1 MSGNSRYQS
10 DGDLGF
16 QIAPML
22 DVIFVIMLFF
32 MTLAGDKK
40 VETQLKMTL
49 PSTEQSQDSTQDTP
63 MEESINIDEVGN
75 ITHNDEPV
83 TAEELKKTFKSLKDQ
98 SVQEGSAQTPTPI
111 IVTISTAPD
120 TKWEAIATVMNAMQ
134 AAKISNVS
142 FAVSDEF

>member
-1 MSGNSRYQS
+1 MSGNDRYAS

-49 PSTEQSQDSTQDTP
+49 PSSEPSENSTQDTP
-63 MEESINIDEVGN
+63 MEESIDIDDAGN
-75 ITHNDEPV
+75 ITHNEEPV
-83 TAEELKKTFKSLKDQ
+83 SGDDLKKTFRSLKDQ
-98 SVQEGSAQTPTPI
+98 SKAQGDTPI
-111 IVTISTAPD
+111 IVTISAAPD
-120 TKWEAIATVMNAMQ
+120 TKWESIATVMNAMQ

-142 FAVSDEF
+142 FAVSEEF

>member
-1 MSGNSRYQS
+1 
-10 DGDLGF
+10 
-16 QIAPML
+16 
-22 DVIFVIMLFF
+22 
-32 MTLAGDKK
+32 
-40 VETQLKMTL
+40 MTL

-63 MEESINIDEVGN
+63 MEESINIDDAGN
-75 ITHNDEPV
+75 ITHNDDPV
-83 TAEELKKTFKSLKDQ
+83 TAEELRKTFKSLKDQ

>member
-63 MEESINIDEVGN
+63 MEESINIDDAGN
-75 ITHNDEPV
+75 ITHNDDPV
-83 TAEELKKTFKSLKDQ
+83 TADELKKTFKSLKDQ

>member
-22 DVIFVIMLFF
+22 DIMFVILVFF

-49 PSTEQSQDSTQDTP
+49 PSTEASVDSTQDTP
-63 MEESINIDEVGN
+63 MEESINIDETGA
-75 ITHNDEPV
+75 ISHNEEPV
-83 TAEELKKTFKSLKDQ
+83 TGDQLKKTFRVLKDQ
-98 SVQEGSAQTPTPI
+98 SKAEGNTPI
-111 IVTISTAPD
+111 IVTISASPD
-120 TKWEAIATVMNAMQ
+120 TKWENIATVMNAMQ
-134 AAKISNVS
+134 AAAISNVS
-142 FAVSDEF
+142 FTVADEF

>member
-1 MSGNSRYQS
+1 MSKKHRAEL

-32 MTLAGDKK
+32 MSLATDKV

-49 PSTEQSQDSTQDTP
+49 PSTESSLDSTQDTP
-63 MEESINIDEVGN
+63 MEETIAVDVDGL

-83 TAEELKKTFKSLKDQ
+83 SAEELKKTFKALKDQ
-98 SVQEGSAQTPTPI
+98 SVSEGDTPI
-111 IVTISTAPD
+111 IVTISAAPD
-120 TKWEAIATVMNAMQ
+120 SKWEVIASVMNAMQ
-134 AAKISNVS
+134 AAKIANVS
-142 FAVSDEF
+142 FSVDDEF

>member
-49 PSTEQSQDSTQDTP
+49 PSSESSVDSTQETP
-63 MEESINIDEVGN
+63 MEESIDIDSQGN
-75 ITHNDEPV
+75 ITHNEAPV
-83 TAEELKKTFKSLKDQ
+83 SGDELKRTFRSLKDQ
-98 SVQEGSAQTPTPI
+98 SVAEGGQQTPTPI
-111 IVTISTAPD
+111 IVTISSAPD
-120 TKWEAIATVMNAMQ
+120 TKWEAIASVMNAMQ
-134 AAKISNVS
+134 AAKITNVS
-142 FAVSDEF
+142 FTVAEDY

>member
-22 DVIFVIMLFF
+22 DVIFVIMLYF

-49 PSTEQSQDSTQDTP
+49 PSSEPSSESTQDTP
-63 MEESINIDEVGN
+63 MEESIAIDESGA
-75 ITHNDEPV
+75 ITHNEDPV
-83 TAEELKKTFKSLKDQ
+83 TGDDLKKTFASLKAQ
-98 SVQEGSAQTPTPI
+98 SVAEGGTQTPTPI
-111 IVTISTAPD
+111 IVTISAAPD

-142 FAVSDEF
+142 FTVADEF

>member
-22 DVIFVIMLFF
+22 DIMFVILVFF

-49 PSTEQSQDSTQDTP
+49 PSSEPSENSTQDTP
-63 MEESINIDEVGN
+63 MEESIAIDESGG
-75 ITHNDEPV
+75 ITHNEEPV
-83 TAEELKKTFKSLKDQ
+83 SGDDLKKTFRSLKDQ
-98 SVQEGSAQTPTPI
+98 SKAEGDTPI
-111 IVTISTAPD
+111 IVTISAAPD
-120 TKWEAIATVMNAMQ
+120 TKWESIATVMNAMQ

-142 FAVSDEF
+142 FTVAEEF

>member
-63 MEESINIDEVGN
+63 MEESINIDDAGN
-75 ITHNDEPV
+75 ITHNDDPV
-83 TAEELKKTFKSLKDQ
+83 TAEDLKKTFKSLKDQ

>member
-63 MEESINIDEVGN
+63 MEESINIDDSGN
-75 ITHNDEPV
+75 ITHNDDPV

>member
-22 DVIFVIMLFF
+22 DIMFVILVFF

-49 PSTEQSQDSTQDTP
+49 PSSETSVDSTQDTP
-63 MEESINIDEVGN
+63 MEESIEIDESGN
-75 ITHNDEPV
+75 ITHNTEPV
-83 TAEELKKTFKSLKDQ
+83 NGDELKKTFRSLKDQ
-98 SVQEGSAQTPTPI
+98 SVQEGGPATPTPI
-111 IVTISTAPD
+111 IVTISAAPD
-120 TKWEAIATVMNAMQ
+120 TKWENIATVMNAMQ
-134 AAKISNVS
+134 AAKITNVS
-142 FAVSDEF
+142 FTVSEEF

>member
-1 MSGNSRYQS
+1 
-10 DGDLGF
+10 
-16 QIAPML
+16 ML

-49 PSTEQSQDSTQDTP
+49 PSSEPSQNDTQDTP
-63 MEESINIDEVGN
+63 MEESIAIDDTGN
-75 ITHNDEPV
+75 ITHNEEPV
-83 TAEELKKTFKSLKDQ
+83 SGDELKKTFRSLKDQ
-98 SVQEGSAQTPTPI
+98 SKAEGDTPI
-111 IVTISTAPD
+111 IVTISAAPD

-142 FAVSDEF
+142 FTVADEF

>member
-22 DVIFVIMLFF
+22 DIMFVILVFF

-63 MEESINIDEVGN
+63 MEESINIDDAGN
-75 ITHNDEPV
+75 ITHNDDPV
-83 TAEELKKTFKSLKDQ
+83 TADELKKTFKSLKDQ

>member
-22 DVIFVIMLFF
+22 DIMFVILVFF

-63 MEESINIDEVGN
+63 MEESINIDDAGN
-75 ITHNDEPV
+75 ITHNDDLV
-83 TAEELKKTFKSLKDQ
+83 TADELKKTFKSLKDQ

>member
-63 MEESINIDEVGN
+63 MEESINIDDAGN
-75 ITHNDEPV
+75 ITHNDDPV

-134 AAKISNVS
+134 AAQISNVS

>member
-63 MEESINIDEVGN
+63 MEESINIDDAGN
-75 ITHNDEPV
+75 ITHNDDPV
-83 TAEELKKTFKSLKDQ
+83 TAEELRKTFKSLKDQ

>member
-1 MSGNSRYQS
+1 MSGNSRYAS

-22 DVIFVIMLFF
+22 DIMFVILVFF

-49 PSTEQSQDSTQDTP
+49 PSSEQGDSTDTP
-63 MEESINIDEVGN
+63 MEESIGIDETGA
-75 ITHNDEPV
+75 ITHNEEPV
-83 TAEELKKTFKSLKDQ
+83 SSDELKKTFRSLKDQ
-98 SVQEGSAQTPTPI
+98 SKAENDAPI
-111 IVTISTAPD
+111 IVTISAAPD
-120 TKWEAIATVMNAMQ
+120 TKWESIATVMNAMQ

-142 FAVSDEF
+142 FTVSDEF

>member
-22 DVIFVIMLFF
+22 DIMFVILVFF

-63 MEESINIDEVGN
+63 MEESINIDDAGN
-75 ITHNDEPV
+75 ITHNDDPV
-83 TAEELKKTFKSLKDQ
+83 TADDLKKTFKSLKDQ

>member
-40 VETQLKMTL
+40 V
-49 PSTEQSQDSTQDTP
+49 
-63 MEESINIDEVGN
+63 
-75 ITHNDEPV
+75 
-83 TAEELKKTFKSLKDQ
+83 
-98 SVQEGSAQTPTPI
+98 
-111 IVTISTAPD
+111 
-120 TKWEAIATVMNAMQ
+120 
-134 AAKISNVS
+134 
-142 FAVSDEF
+142 

>member
-63 MEESINIDEVGN
+63 MEESINIDDAGN
-75 ITHNDEPV
+75 ITHNDDPV

>member
-1 MSGNSRYQS
+1 MSGNSRHQS

-49 PSTEQSQDSTQDTP
+49 PSSETSTSDTQDTP
-63 MEESINIDEVGN
+63 MEESIAIDPEGN
-75 ITHNDEPV
+75 ITHNEEPV
-83 TAEELKKTFKSLKDQ
+83 SGNELKETFRSLKKQ
-98 SVQEGSAQTPTPI
+98 SEQEGGSQTPTPI
-111 IVTISTAPD
+111 IVTISAAPD
-120 TKWEAIATVMNAMQ
+120 TKWESIATVMNAMQ

-142 FAVSDEF
+142 FTVADEF

>member
-1 MSGNSRYQS
+1 MSGNSRYAS

-40 VETQLKMTL
+40 VEMQLKMTL
-49 PSTEQSQDSTQDTP
+49 PSSEPSENSNQDTP
-63 MEESINIDEVGN
+63 MEESIAIDVDGN
-75 ITHNDEPV
+75 ITHNEEPV
-83 TAEELKKTFKSLKDQ
+83 SSEELKKTFTSLKAQ
-98 SVQEGSAQTPTPI
+98 SVSEGGAQTPTPI
-111 IVTISTAPD
+111 IVTISSAAD

-134 AAKISNVS
+134 AAKITNVT
-142 FAVSDEF
+142 FDVPDEL

>member
-63 MEESINIDEVGN
+63 MEESINIDDAGN
-75 ITHNDEPV
+75 ITHNGDPV
-83 TAEELKKTFKSLKDQ
+83 TAEELRKTFKSLKDQ

>member
-1 MSGNSRYQS
+1 MSGHSRYES

-49 PSTEQSQDSTQDTP
+49 PSSEQSVESTQDTP
-63 MEESINIDEVGN
+63 MEESIAIDGEGA
-75 ITHNDEPV
+75 ITHNEEPV
-83 TAEELKKTFKSLKDQ
+83 SGDDLKKTFRDLKKQ
-98 SVQEGSAQTPTPI
+98 SESEGGAQTPTPI
-111 IVTISTAPD
+111 IVTISAAPD
-120 TKWEAIATVMNAMQ
+120 TKWESIATVMNAMQ
-134 AAKISNVS
+134 AAKIANVS
-142 FAVSDEF
+142 FEVDDDF

>member
-1 MSGNSRYQS
+1 MSGNSRYAS
-10 DGDLGF
+10 EGDLGF

-32 MTLAGDKK
+32 MTLAGAKK

-49 PSTEQSQDSTQDTP
+49 PSSETSVDSTQDTP
-63 MEESINIDEVGN
+63 MEESIAIDDAGN

-83 TAEELKKTFKSLKDQ
+83 SGEDLKKTFRSLRDQ
-98 SVQEGSAQTPTPI
+98 SVSEGGVQTPTPI
-111 IVTISTAPD
+111 IVTISAAPD
-120 TKWEAIATVMNAMQ
+120 TKWETIATVMNAMQ

-142 FAVSDEF
+142 FTVADEF

>member
-63 MEESINIDEVGN
+63 MEESINIDDSGN
-75 ITHNDEPV
+75 IGPV
-83 TAEELKKTFKSLKDQ
+83 SD
-98 SVQEGSAQTPTPI
+98 SVPNHVAFWDGHA
-111 IVTISTAPD
+111 TAPKAVRF
-120 TKWEAIATVMNAMQ
+120 TAPTTVTTEYTVIWP
-134 AAKISNVS
+134 AAPGTSGQILSVAS
-142 FAVSDEF
+142 VAGTTLTLQWSTP

>member
-22 DVIFVIMLFF
+22 DIMFVILVFF

-49 PSTEQSQDSTQDTP
+49 PSSEPSNNDTQDTP
-63 MEESINIDEVGN
+63 MEESIEIDESGN
-75 ITHNDEPV
+75 ITHNTEPV
-83 TAEELKKTFKSLKDQ
+83 TGDELKKTFRSLKEQ
-98 SVQEGSAQTPTPI
+98 SVQEGGVQTPTPI
-111 IVTISTAPD
+111 IVTISAAPD
-120 TKWEAIATVMNAMQ
+120 TKWENIATVMNAMQ

-142 FAVSDEF
+142 FTVSEEF

>member
-1 MSGNSRYQS
+1 MSGNARYTS

-49 PSTEQSQDSTQDTP
+49 PSSESSVDSTQDTP
-63 MEESINIDEVGN
+63 MEESIAIDEAGN

-83 TAEELKKTFKSLKDQ
+83 NGDELKKTFRSLKDQ
-98 SVQEGSAQTPTPI
+98 SKAEGDTPI
-111 IVTISTAPD
+111 IVTISAAPD
-120 TKWEAIATVMNAMQ
+120 TKWETIATVMNAMQ

-142 FAVSDEF
+142 FAVSEEF